1 MSGFYICH
9 GFRDFRR
16 HVKRFA
22 QIVEADVP
30 CENAAE
36 IFGVEFLFQF
46 ETEDSAGVGGV
57 DLYAGEVGA
66 EAAVFPDGFSG
77 DFGVGK
83 GCLFFQEL
91 EVGEQ
96 FCANADSL
104 FFQCDMHFF

>member
-1 MSGFYICH
+1 MS
-9 GFRDFRR
+9 RR
-16 HVKRFA
+16 QLRKWFA

-30 CENAAE
+30 CEDAPE

-46 ETEDSAGVGGV
+46 KAEDGAGVGGV
-57 DLYAGEVGA
+57 DFYAGEVGA
-66 EAAVFPDGFSG
+66 KTAELADGFTG

-96 FCANADSL
+96 FCADADGL
-104 FFQCDMHFF
+104 FFQ